1 MRQLKTVACLA
12 FFATASILLSAC
24 GSKPQE
30 LPVVGSGSQVVVKQG
45 QGTIIAT
52 GTIVSTVY
60 NEFTLQTGVPHGFID
75 VHTNSSTQF
84 IGQPPFVDESVT
96 VVATGSWDTSLTA
109 LTVTQN
115 ITFQA
120 TGTITGLSL
129 PQFTMQT
136 GYPHGFVKI
145 NTDSHTKITGG
156 KLTVGEDVYVTGI
169 GSWDTQILAYTVSSG
184 GSPPPT
190 PTPRPTST
198 PQPTPTPH
206 PTPTGSPSPSGSPTP
221 TPGPTTNPSFPP
233 NGPNNANMMLSPPGQ
248 FGAFQVFDQYAGNL
262 ITQAQA
268 VTDGPLY
275 GAVWGAR
282 PGMPSS
288 WRTSTQTIQAAY
300 YMPQSTDLSYG
311 GWGNAG
317 HNLAWWTANHP
328 DWILYACDPSGNPTS
343 SPAWLAQLPYNVPLD
358 IHNPAVVAYQVQ
370 AGAAYASSVHY
381 NALSFDQVV
390 FSNPTGSAL
399 GAGYFGCGIYSNG
412 SFVRRYVDQDDPA
425 WEADTLAWAK
435 QAHQIL
441 MADHM
446 KFVVNHPT
454 NNISDPNEQTL
465 LSNVDAD
472 LDEVGFSDYGNW
484 KASFYLFKITVDW
497 MRFAQ
502 AHGAAVLIGDKFSQS
517 GPLTSSQLEYVLA
530 TYMMGNEGGSGLFAG
545 NSNAYGSEQYYPQ
558 YKIPMG
564 PPCGDYYGD
573 KNPNSA
579 AIWYRS
585 YTNALAIVNGG
596 STTDEYAHLPT
607 NHNYVDIMGRPV
619 TNPLLVSSGDAYVL
633 LTTNGCH

>member
-1 MRQLKTVACLA
+1 MRQLKTGLCLA
-12 FFATASILLSAC
+12 FVAIASFLLSAC
-24 GSKPQE
+24 GSKPQA
-30 LPVVGSGSQVVVKQG
+30 LPALSSGSSSAVVGKQAVG
-45 QGTIIAT
+45 PITAT
-52 GTIVSTVY
+52 GTIVATVY
-60 NEFTLQTGVPHGFID
+60 NEFTLQTGYPHGFID

-84 IGQPPFVDESVT
+84 IGQPPFVNEQVT
-96 VVATGSWDTSLTA
+96 VVGTGSWDTSITA
-109 LTVTQN
+109 TTVTQSVT
-115 ITFQA
+115 IQA
-120 TGTITGLSL
+120 SGTVTGIGVDGKH
-129 PQFTMQT
+129 FTMQT
-136 GYPHGFVKI
+136 GYPHGFV
-145 NTDSHTKITGG
+145 NVTMDSNTKISGG
-156 KLTVGEDVYVTGI
+156 KLAVGEDVYVTGT
-169 GSWDTQILAYTVSSG
+169 GTWETGILAYTVAIG

-190 PTPRPTST
+190 ST
-198 PQPTPTPH
+198 PSPTPTPR
-206 PTPTGSPSPSGSPTP
+206 PTGSPSPSGSPTP

-233 NGPNNANMMLSPPGQ
+233 NGPNNATMMLTSPGQ
-248 FGAFQVFDQYAGNL
+248 FGAYQIFDQYGSNL
-262 ITQAQA
+262 ITQAQG

-282 PGMPSS
+282 PGMPNS
-288 WRTSTQTIQAAY
+288 WRTNTQSIQAAY
-300 YMPQSTDLSYG
+300 YMPQSTDLSYS
-311 GWGNAG
+311 GWGSAG
-317 HNLAWWTANHP
+317 HTLSWWTSNHP

-370 AGAAYASSVHY
+370 AGATYAKSVGY
-381 NALSFDQVV
+381 NALSFDQVL

-435 QAHQIL
+435 QAHGIL
-441 MADHM
+441 QADNM
-446 KFVVNHPT
+446 KLIVNHPT

-484 KASFYLFKITVDW
+484 KASFSLFKTTVDW

-502 AHGAAVLIGDKFSQS
+502 AHGAAVLVGDKFSQS

-530 TYMMGNEGGSGLFAG
+530 TYMMGNEGGAGLFAG
-545 NSNAYGSEQYYPQ
+545 NSNAYGSEQFYPQ
-558 YKIPMG
+558 YKTSMG